1 MLHSESPVIN
11 HSGSWPRIGR
21 LVAVAVAWMSI
32 LVVASPVPAREA
44 AIETSAPLADHSDEA
59 IRSALTDAVVNAVKG
74 AVAMGLTWVRLR
86 NAAVLDD
93 AVTVLIVASDT
104 EQDAESA
111 DSDSEPTA
119 PVRIDL

>member
-1 MLHSESPVIN
+1 VLTTVI
-11 HSGSWPRIGR
+11 
-21 LVAVAVAWMSI
+21 LVA
-32 LVVASPVPAREA
+32 ASPAPARVA
-44 AIETSAPLADHSDEA
+44 AIETSAPLADHSEEA

-93 AVTVLIVASDT
+93 AVTVLIVATDT
-104 EQDAESA
+104 EQDAEAA